1 MDDVFGTHSAAF
13 DGPMSLHAA
22 ERYVAA
28 VAVPVHQD
36 VREAAEWIQKLLTEI
51 LLRYSAGDHSGFDDG
66 SPFDR

>member
-1 MDDVFGTHSAAF
+1 MNGAGSA
-13 DGPMSLHAA
+13 DRIKTVKNQG
-22 ERYVAA
+22 
-28 VAVPVHQD
+28 QD